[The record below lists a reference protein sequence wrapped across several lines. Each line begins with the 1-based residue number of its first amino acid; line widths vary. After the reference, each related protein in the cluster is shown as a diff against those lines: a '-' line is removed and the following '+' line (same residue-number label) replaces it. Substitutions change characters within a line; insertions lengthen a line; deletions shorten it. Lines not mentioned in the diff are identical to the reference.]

1 MSLLPPGMSLR
12 QAIAYNNR
20 VGALIQKMI
29 PGLVAPHGC
38 CKDYLLVVKSV
49 NGHYQP
55 VPPATAARR
64 IAGIFGDT
72 QTVGGGSGNSGNS
85 REPLGELV
93 QTNVELIGLQG
104 QPVFLRWWISQ
115 EGSRTHAHLFG
126 KWFSSDFV
134 GYSLVATTENDTGVV
149 SMWIP
154 LPKVPGP
161 YILHLDLT
169 TDGNDLISANSPA
182 FG

>member
-1 MSLLPPGMSLR
+1 M
-12 QAIAYNNR
+12 
-20 VGALIQKMI
+20 
-29 PGLVAPHGC
+29 
-38 CKDYLLVVKSV
+38 
-49 NGHYQP
+49 
-55 VPPATAARR
+55 
-64 IAGIFGDT
+64 
-72 QTVGGGSGNSGNS
+72 
-85 REPLGELV
+85 
-93 QTNVELIGLQG
+93 
-104 QPVFLRWWISQ
+104 RWWISQ
-115 EGSRTHAHLFG
+115 EGSRTHAHLFS